1 MRFRRGITPTRLRL
15 LLGAM
20 LLGLALPSA
29 LLYWQTQRQLK
40 LEAWH
45 QQRELAE
52 NLAARIDGDLARLV
66 ATEEA
71 RGYADYRFL
80 TVAGEVT
87 QALMPQRSPLA
98 ALPRES
104 GLPGLLGH
112 FQIDPDG
119 QFSTPLLPMLPGMPA
134 SWGVGEDEWRER
146 QRIQARLL
154 EVLQNNQL
162 IARESP
168 EPQRL
173 AGSRAPAREEAMEDA
188 VEVAPSQAAFDRLAT
203 QESSRQRTL
212 SGRPAGKEAEPGE
225 KPMAEM
231 VAEAPA
237 PRVMRREQAAVLD
250 MAESDT
256 ETGFV
261 DVVGEPGISLF
272 ESDLSPFEFSRLDSG
287 HFVLFRRVW
296 TDDGRSIQGLLIEP
310 EPFVTDTIIRPF
322 LDSALAN
329 TASILLHWRGQ
340 LIQHLPGDS
349 SHVDSLYQ
357 RQLSAPLGDLELRV
371 DFGELSPG
379 PGARMANWT
388 AMVLLGVLL
397 LGFLALYRL
406 GLGQIR
412 LARQQQDFVAAVSH
426 ELKTPLTSIRMYGE
440 LLREGWVP
448 DDKRREYYA
457 YIHDESERLSR
468 LIGNVLQL
476 ARMERQ
482 ELDLDCRK
490 TSLNQVFDLLQSRLS
505 AQIERAGFTAAFELD
520 PAMAER
526 EVSIDH
532 DTLLQILINLV
543 DNALKFSARSEHRQV
558 DIRVRADGADHVL
571 LSVRDHGPG
580 VPRAQMRRIFDLF
593 YRPGNGIT
601 RDTAGT
607 GIGLALV
614 RELTIAMGG
623 TVEVVNREPGAEF
636 RVRLPLA

>member
-1 MRFRRGITPTRLRL
+1 MRLRRGITPTRLRL
-15 LLGAM
+15 MLGAL

-52 NLAARIDGDLARLV
+52 NLAGRIDSDLARLV

-71 RGYADYRFL
+71 RGFADYRFL
-80 TVAGEVT
+80 TVAGETT
-87 QALMPQRSPLA
+87 QALLSQRSPLA
-98 ALPRES
+98 TLPRES
-104 GLPGLLGH
+104 GWPGLLGH

-119 QFSTPLLPMLPGMPA
+119 RFSTPLLPTPPGLPTR
-134 SWGVGEDEWRER
+134 WGIGDDEWRER
-146 QRIQARLL
+146 QQIQVRLL

-168 EPQRL
+168 VVQRQV
-173 AGSRAPAREEAMEDA
+173 GSRAPAPAEAAEE
-188 VEVAPSQAAFDRLAT
+188 APSQAAFDRLVT
-203 QESSRQRTL
+203 QEPARQRTPA
-212 SGRPAGKEAEPGE
+212 SRTAGKDAGPGE

-231 VAEAPA
+231 AAEPPVARA
-237 PRVMRREQAAVLD
+237 MRREQAAVLE
-250 MAESDT
+250 MAGSDADASFA
-256 ETGFV
+256 EV
-261 DVVGEPGISLF
+261 ISEPGISLF
-272 ESDLSPFEFSRLDSG
+272 ESDISPFEFSRLDSG

-310 EPFVTDTIIRPF
+310 EPFVADTIIRPF
-322 LDSALAN
+322 LDSALAA
-329 TASILLHWRGQ
+329 TASIILHWRGQ
-340 LIQHLPGDS
+340 LIQHQSGNS
-349 SHVDSLYQ
+349 SHVETLFQ
-357 RQLSAPLGDLELRV
+357 RQLSAPLGDLELRFS
-371 DFGELSPG
+371 FGELSPG

-388 AMVLLGVLL
+388 AVVLLGVLL

-482 ELDLDCRK
+482 ELDLDCRE
-490 TSLNQVFDLLQSRLS
+490 TTLNEVFDLLRSRLS
-505 AQIERAGFTAAFELD
+505 AQIERAGFAGGFELD
-520 PAMAER
+520 PTIAER
-526 EVSIDH
+526 MVSVDH
-532 DTLLQILINLV
+532 DALLQILINLV
-543 DNALKFSARSEHRQV
+543 DNALKFSARSECQQV
-558 DIRVRADGADHVL
+558 DITIRADGADHVIF
-571 LSVRDHGPG
+571 SVRDHGPG
-580 VPRAQMRRIFDLF
+580 VPRAQMRRIFELF

-614 RELTIAMGG
+614 RELTAAMDG
-623 TVEVVNREPGAEF
+623 VVDIVNREPGAEF